1 MMHQKKTYI
10 SLLTPLFNALR
21 SISSSDL
28 DFDGEHAAILK
39 AYNISFKQL

>member
-1 MMHQKKTYI
+1 MMRQKTYI
-10 SLLTPLFNALR
+10 SLLTPLFNALGNIR
-21 SISSSDL
+21 SSDL